1 MAKYQ
6 QYESVL
12 LKDGRIA
19 TIVEVYEPGA
29 YDADIGDSPEDW
41 ATVYGITDDAEK
53 QERTA
58 QNGQKLMIFSQYR
71 RLPIGKTEK
80 NQRKSDEL
88 FDASHSLR
96 YNGAS
101 SVPGVLRVRKSGR
114 NAE

>member
-41 ATVYGITDDAEK
+41 ATVYGITDDEI
-53 QERTA
+53 ERK
-58 QNGQKLMIFSQYR
+58 G
-71 RLPIGKTEK
+71 
-80 NQRKSDEL
+80 
-88 FDASHSLR
+88 
-96 YNGAS
+96 
-101 SVPGVLRVRKSGR
+101 
-114 NAE
+114 

>member
-41 ATVYGITDDAEK
+41 ATVYGITDDEIERKATV
-53 QERTA
+53 QEMDR
-58 QNGQKLMIFSQYR
+58 KYR
-71 RLPIGKTEK
+71 ESMR
-80 NQRKSDEL
+80 Q
-88 FDASHSLR
+88 LR
-96 YNGAS
+96 EQGI
-101 SVPGVLRVRKSGR
+101 L
-114 NAE
+114 E

>member
-41 ATVYGITDDAEK
+41 ATVYGEIERKATE
-53 QERTA
+53 QEMDR
-58 QNGQKLMIFSQYR
+58 KYR
-71 RLPIGKTEK
+71 ESMR
-80 NQRKSDEL
+80 Q
-88 FDASHSLR
+88 LR
-96 YNGAS
+96 EQGI
-101 SVPGVLRVRKSGR
+101 L
-114 NAE
+114 E

>member
-41 ATVYGITDDAEK
+41 ATVYGITDDE
-53 QERTA
+53 
-58 QNGQKLMIFSQYR
+58 I
-71 RLPIGKTEK
+71 
-80 NQRKSDEL
+80 D
-88 FDASHSLR
+88 
-96 YNGAS
+96 
-101 SVPGVLRVRKSGR
+101 GR
-114 NAE
+114 NWLPGRNTASARITGIRMTDATNVAGFLISYIVFFCIG